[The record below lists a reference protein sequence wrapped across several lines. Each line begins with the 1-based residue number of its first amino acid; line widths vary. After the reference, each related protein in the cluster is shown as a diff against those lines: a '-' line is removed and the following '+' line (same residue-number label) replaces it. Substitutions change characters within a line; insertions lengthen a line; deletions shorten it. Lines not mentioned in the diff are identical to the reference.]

1 MPTAPSIRTRTKQ
14 IAAWIAATLG
24 IVVIGGFDYITGI
37 QLRVYPL
44 YFLPVSLLAWQVGRS
59 GALIAAVLSA
69 VAWEISNLLAGL
81 EFSHPGIWVGNTVVQ
96 AISFATVGLLIATL
110 KVSLLRERGLS
121 RTDPLTALLNSR
133 AFFEEAA
140 RILSLCRRKG
150 RPVTLAYVDL
160 DNFKAVNDRLGHQSG
175 DDLLCSV
182 AASLQV
188 STRPSDLCARLGGD
202 EFIILL
208 PEADSHE
215 ATAVLQRL
223 RLTLSETVAPDK
235 NPVTCSIGAVT
246 FPTVPDSLEDM
257 IRAADS
263 SMYAAK
269 SAGKNRLHHQVAGE
283 DGG

>member
-160 DNFKAVNDRLGHQSG
+160 DNFKAVNDRLGHQAG

-215 ATAVLQRL
+215 ATAVLERL

-257 IRAADS
+257 IRSADS
-263 SMYAAK
+263 SMYASK
-269 SAGKNRLHHQVAGE
+269 TAGKNRLHHQVAGE